1 MTEIIITAIG
11 AALVGGGLAG
21 WVGFN
26 IGHKDGHAAGYLVG
40 WRDKQAV
47 SGVAETLESGRPE
60 RGPDGRYV
68 KRGGVMTALQETTP

>member
-21 WVGFN
+21 WVFYH

-40 WRDKQAV
+40 WRDQQAV
-47 SGVAETLESGRPE
+47 SQSTPK
-60 RGPDGRYV
+60 RGQDGRF
-68 KRGGVMTALQETTP
+68 KPKAAA

>member
-21 WVGFN
+21 WAYYH
-26 IGHKDGHAAGYLVG
+26 IGHKDGHAAGYLEG

-47 SGVAETLESGRPE
+47 SGVAETIDPGRPQ

-68 KRGGVMTALQETTP
+68 KRGA